1 MKTLQA
7 RGMRDIPTI
16 QGLRNSSVPTS
27 LEQIVSELAR
37 LEHEKAR
44 LEREL
49 NIWTANQK
57 KTENRLQQAHERI
70 VLLQK
75 IMDEMDPRHK
85 TEEIANEKD
94 SGKWQEV
101 RMDY

>member
-1 MKTLQA
+1 MKSLQA

-16 QGLRNSSVPTS
+16 QGLRHRSVPAS
-27 LEQIVSELAR
+27 REQIMSEMAH

-57 KTENRLQQAHERI
+57 KTENRLQQAHGRI

-75 IMDEMDPRHK
+75 IMDEMDPSHK
-85 TEEIANEKD
+85 TEETANEKD

>member
-1 MKTLQA
+1 MKTTQA

-16 QGLRNSSVPTS
+16 QGLRNRSVPKS
-27 LEQIVSELAR
+27 REQTVSELAR

-49 NIWTANQK
+49 NIWIANQK

-70 VLLQK
+70 VILQK
-75 IMDEMDPRHK
+75 ILEEMDPRHK
-85 TEEIANEKD
+85 ADEIGNEKD
-94 SGKWQEV
+94 LGKWQEV
-101 RMDY
+101 RMEY